1 MKAGQVREKLGWEV
15 AQPPALLPHPLLIPI
30 FFMALQQP
38 WSQFSGILGLKK
50 KQQQN
55 QLEKHCTTPNC
66 CLLTVIK
73 ISTWLFQ
80 DGLLER
86 HQDCCTHVMGLPGGP
101 GGTGSME
108 VVHFHYSL
116 SQHWARFVIAC
127 LSVFV
132 YILPPSLDCAHSWRA
147 RTVSFFLPCGP
158 APSIKVSHNS
168 LSTAWNVLK
177 ANLKARITFSP
188 SASENKTLHWY
199 NAQID
204 PAVKS
209 TQLFQCTQ
217 RPSQRTPYK

>member
-1 MKAGQVREKLGWEV
+1 MEGSPASSLTPP
-15 AQPPALLPHPLLIPI
+15 PPADSHFLHGSAAALKPI
-30 FFMALQQP
+30 LWNP
-38 WSQFSGILGLKK
+38 RSQKK
-50 KQQQN
+50 KKNKQQQN

-108 VVHFHYSL
+108 VMHFHYSL

-168 LSTAWNVLK
+168 LSTA
-177 ANLKARITFSP
+177 
-188 SASENKTLHWY
+188 
-199 NAQID
+199 
-204 PAVKS
+204 
-209 TQLFQCTQ
+209 
-217 RPSQRTPYK
+217 